1 MCSRGLGGGECV
13 GLRVVCVVG
22 GRGVCVCVCV

>member
-1 MCSRGLGGGECV
+1 MCAAGGWGGGECV

-22 GRGVCVCVCV
+22 GRGVCVCV